1 LKAALIIIITLSILF
16 HVNAQEIEQ
25 MKHKSL
31 ASFLAN
37 GKVNGKSRLYF
48 MATDNAAPLSDYHGL
63 GFGGGIGYKTPTYK
77 GFSAGMSGFFI
88 LNAYSSDFT
97 IPDSITQNPNRY
109 ELGLF
114 DVTDPENK
122 SNLYRLEDLWVQYK
136 KDNLNLRY
144 GQFVP
149 NYLFINPQDG
159 RMSPTMTRGFEGNW
173 QKGKSAVILAYIHD
187 ISPRSTVKW
196 YTVSETFGI
205 YPSGRAV
212 DGSASDYLGN
222 IDTKGIFLAEWN
234 QKVAAHS
241 FIKLGSMSVLKVLQ
255 TWYTNISSSKNGWS
269 ANVMGIYQHALNSE
283 TNQSFFVSG
292 DNSLVF
298 SGQLAK
304 KTRKWQANINYTRI
318 ADKGRFL
325 MPREWGREPL
335 YTFLPRERNEGLADT
350 HAATVQIKNDVNKEL
365 SFNLGLGKYWLP
377 NPAEANKNK
386 YAMPSYNQLNV
397 EANYAFN
404 GWLEGTKIK
413 ALFVRKDGRTDSLE
427 NQKFVFN
434 KVNLNILNIILNYNF

>member
-48 MATDNAAPLSDYHGL
+48 MATDNAASLSDYHGL
-63 GFGGGIGYKTPTYK
+63 GFGAGIGYKTPTYK

-122 SNLYRLEDLWVQYK
+122 SNLYRLEDLWVKYK
-136 KDNLNLRY
+136 KDHLNLRY

-173 QKGKSAVILAYIHD
+173 KNEKSNLMLAYIHGF
-187 ISPRSTVKW
+187 SPRSTVKW
-196 YTVSETFGI
+196 YNVSETFGI
-205 YPSGRAV
+205 YPSGRAT
-212 DGSASDYLGN
+212 DGSPSDYKGN
-222 IDTKGIFLAEWN
+222 IHSKGVLLVELN
-234 QKVAAHS
+234 QKIQGQS
-241 FIKLGSMSVLKVLQ
+241 SIKLGSMTVLDVFQ
-255 TWYTNISSSKNGWS
+255 TWYTNVGFAKNGWK
-269 ANVMGIYQHALNSE
+269 AIAMGIYQHAFNSE
-283 TNQSFFVSG
+283 NKQSYFGS
-292 DNSLVF
+292 DEQSLIF
-298 SGQLAK
+298 SGQLVK
-304 KTRKWQANINYTRI
+304 KINKWQANINYTRI

-350 HAATVQIKNDVNKEL
+350 HAATIQVTNSVSNEL
-365 SFNLGLGKYWLP
+365 SINVGLGKYWLP
-377 NPAEANKNK
+377 DVSDASKNK
-386 YAMPSYNQLNV
+386 YAMPSYNQINL
-397 EANYAFN
+397 EANYIFK
-404 GWLEGTKIK
+404 GWLEGASVK
-413 ALFVRKDGRTDSLE
+413 ALFVRKEGTDNNYE
-427 NQKFVFN
+427 NPKVIFN
-434 KVNLNILNIILNYNF
+434 KVDLNTVNIIFNYTF